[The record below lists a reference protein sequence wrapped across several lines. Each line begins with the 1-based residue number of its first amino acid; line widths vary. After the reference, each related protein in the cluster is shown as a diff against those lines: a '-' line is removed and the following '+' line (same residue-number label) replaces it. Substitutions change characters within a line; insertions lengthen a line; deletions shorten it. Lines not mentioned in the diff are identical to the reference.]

1 MRLDKYLKVS
11 RLIKRRTVANEACDS
26 GRVLINDKPAKA
38 SANVKEGDIL
48 TISFGNKEVKVEV
61 LDVQETVKYEDPY
74 QMFRYLVQMTK
85 PRRCSGICKKGRSQ
99 GAVPLS
105 VREDIKQ
112 AALSYT
118 DRKYSRGSLYGRF
131 ECS

>member
-61 LDVQETVKYEDPY
+61 LDVQE
-74 QMFRYLVQMTK
+74 R
-85 PRRCSGICKKGRSQ
+85 RSQ

-105 VREDIKQ
+105 VRKDEAKE
-112 AALSYT
+112 LFRY
-118 DRKYSRGSLYGRF
+118 L
-131 ECS
+131 